1 MITPPI
7 HSAIERS
14 SLLRREADFILKETG
29 LLAILSRRGKVT
41 FTGSYFLDVMV
52 YPDVDLWMPK
62 VSQEEIFHMAAE
74 IAASPLVWQVVFE
87 KSKDPNLP
95 GGLYLKARVDYGDWS
110 RPWKI
115 DIWSIEQ
122 ALLEKK
128 MDEMEHFQRKLTPE
142 LRQQIILYK
151 DSLLTS
157 EGRTPMYSGYFIYK
171 AFLDEGL
178 SDPQEVTQYLVDQ
191 GIQVEY
197 FPLPARAAG
206 EAERYE
212 IWVGGHLKPGWSDWF
227 DGMIVSNLETGEA
240 VLTGPVTDQAALHGL
255 LAKIRDMNLKLVG
268 VRKFG

>member
-74 IAASPLVWQVVFE
+74 IAVSPLVQQVVFE
-87 KSKDPNLP
+87 KSNEPSLP
-95 GGLYLKARVDYGDWS
+95 GGLYLKARVDYGDWG

-128 MDEMEHFQRKLTPE
+128 MGEMEHFQRKLTSE
-142 LRQQIILYK
+142 LRRQIILFK
-151 DSLLTS
+151 DSLITS
-157 EGRTPMYSGYFIYK
+157 EGRTPMYSGYFTYK

-178 SDPQEVTQYLVDQ
+178 SDPMEVTKYLVEQ
-191 GIQVEY
+191 GIQVEH
-197 FPLPARAAG
+197 FPLPAQAPG
-206 EAERYE
+206 GAERYE
-212 IWVGGHLKPGWSDWF
+212 ICVEGHLKPGWSDWF

-255 LAKIRDMNLKLVG
+255 LAKIRDMNLKM
-268 VRKFG
+268 VRMRKIG